1 MAAVK
6 TGADAIRAALKSGT
20 TAAAV
25 KKFGKRPVYQVL
37 RRDQAAKDKAVK
49 AKAGAMPSIK
59 KEKMSRDAKAKAA
72 YERSKKKAEKLK
84 EVKSKK
90 PVKVKK
96 VKDSATQKKLDD
108 EMRRELKGETVKARR
123 DRIKKAS
130 NPKKRRKAA
139 QLTEGRET
147 SADFEAR
154 MSREAR
160 QGGGTDVGKKKAN
173 RGSGSDPLYE
183 YEAGQAS
190 SFLRGKDKPFMD
202 EYEKELTELINRN
215 KGGSVRGVGCAKRGY
230 GKAMTKG
237 KK

>member
-1 MAAVK
+1 MAVVK

-20 TAAAV
+20 TEAAV

-59 KEKMSRDAKAKAA
+59 KEKMSKEAKAKAA
-72 YERSKKKAEKLK
+72 YERSKKKAEKIK
-84 EVKSKK
+84 EIKSKK
-90 PVKVKK
+90 PVKVKR
-96 VKDSATQKKLDD
+96 VKGPATQRMLDD
-108 EMRRELKGETVKARR
+108 EMKRELKGETVKARR

-160 QGGGTDVGKKKAN
+160 QGGGSDVGKKKAN
-173 RGSGSDPLYE
+173 RGSSSDPLYE

>member
-1 MAAVK
+1 MAVAK
-6 TGADAIRAALKSGT
+6 TGAEAIRAALKSGT
-20 TAAAV
+20 TAEAV

-49 AKAGAMPSIK
+49 AKAGAMPSVK
-59 KEKMSRDAKAKAA
+59 KEKMSKDAKAKAA
-72 YERSKKKAEKLK
+72 YERAKRKADKLK

-90 PVKVKK
+90 PVKVKR
-96 VKDSATQKKLDD
+96 VKDSATQKKLDE
-108 EMRRELKGETVKARR
+108 EMRRELKGETVKSRR
-123 DRIKKAS
+123 ERIKKAS

-139 QLTEGRET
+139 QLTQGRET

-160 QGGGTDVGKKKAN
+160 QGGGTDVGRKKAN
-173 RGSGSDPLYE
+173 RGSSSDPLYD

>member
-84 EVKSKK
+84 EVKPKK

-130 NPKKRRKAA
+130 NPR
-139 QLTEGRET
+139 
-147 SADFEAR
+147 S
-154 MSREAR
+154 
-160 QGGGTDVGKKKAN
+160 
-173 RGSGSDPLYE
+173 
-183 YEAGQAS
+183 
-190 SFLRGKDKPFMD
+190 
-202 EYEKELTELINRN
+202 
-215 KGGSVRGVGCAKRGY
+215 
-230 GKAMTKG
+230 
-237 KK
+237 